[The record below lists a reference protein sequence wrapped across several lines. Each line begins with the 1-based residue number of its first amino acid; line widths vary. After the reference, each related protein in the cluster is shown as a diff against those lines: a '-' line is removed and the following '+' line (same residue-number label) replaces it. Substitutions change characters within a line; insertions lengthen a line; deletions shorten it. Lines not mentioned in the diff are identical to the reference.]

1 MADELFRQ
9 DSGHGTERAKVQ
21 GEGAQSVATQQ
32 GPKLEA
38 DFYRDRFQQVDRR
51 DLQDNWQQV
60 PEVSQATITS
70 ARQLKEEIAAIAEM
84 PTMTWNLPEWQPAVV
99 SRELLA
105 RLKAVSQQL
114 KVVSGAADSLNEQVE
129 ALYAVETEDTDAAE
143 DTEEEAE
150 NV

>member
-1 MADELFRQ
+1 V
-9 DSGHGTERAKVQ
+9 T
-21 GEGAQSVATQQ
+21 T
-32 GPKLEA
+32 
-38 DFYRDRFQQVDRR
+38 
-51 DLQDNWQQV
+51 
-60 PEVSQATITS
+60 

-84 PTMTWNLPEWQPAVV
+84 PTVTWDLPEWQPAVI

-129 ALYAVETEDTDAAE
+129 ALYAVETEETDEAE
-143 DTEEEAE
+143 ETEEEAE

>member
-1 MADELFRQ
+1 VADELFRQ

-21 GEGAQSVATQQ
+21 GEGAQGVSPQQ

-51 DLQDNWQQV
+51 DLKDNWQQV
-60 PEVSQATITS
+60 PEVSRETVTT

-84 PTMTWNLPEWQPAVV
+84 PTVTWDLPEWQPAVI

-129 ALYAVETEDTDAAE
+129 ALYAVETEETDEAE
-143 DTEEEAE
+143 ETEEEAE